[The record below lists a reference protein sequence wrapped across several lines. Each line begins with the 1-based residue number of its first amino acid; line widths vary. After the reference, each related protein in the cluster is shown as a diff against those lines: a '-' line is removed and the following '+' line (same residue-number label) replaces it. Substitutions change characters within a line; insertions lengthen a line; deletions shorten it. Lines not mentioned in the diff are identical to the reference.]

1 MVLVVSM
8 VAAFAGCSAQPAES
22 PAVSEAPDS
31 PETAAPAEES
41 GEAASDDAIKIGFAN
56 LTDSGDYFA
65 WVKRGME
72 EAAAEAG
79 VEIICVD
86 NQGDGATAVQ
96 NIDTLI
102 SAGVDCVIEY
112 YNDSTV
118 NTQIKDILD
127 EAGIPSVAIDIP
139 VANDAGAAPYVG
151 GDNYE
156 AGFICGENLGQAAI
170 DQWNGEVD
178 LFLSVGTL
186 STGETNEQRMGG
198 ILDGIRSKVELP
210 DDKVVIL
217 DGEDSTAQ
225 AQKVVTDAL
234 TANQDAEHILIGC
247 MQDDETQGAFAA
259 VEIANRQDHV
269 ILAGNGPFNSTF
281 DNLYKDEANFWI
293 GSASFS
299 PEQYGPLAVPIAI
312 SLAKGEEVPAESF
325 VTHYF
330 LTQENIRE
338 YYPE

>member
-1 MVLVVSM
+1 
-8 VAAFAGCSAQPAES
+8 
-22 PAVSEAPDS
+22 
-31 PETAAPAEES
+31 
-41 GEAASDDAIKIGFAN
+41 
-56 LTDSGDYFA
+56 
-65 WVKRGME
+65 ME

-293 GSASFS
+293 GSAKLLTRAVRPACSTDRDFS
-299 PEQYGPLAVPIAI
+299 CQRRRSAGRIVCHALFPDSGKYQGIL
-312 SLAKGEEVPAESF
+312 S
-325 VTHYF
+325 
-330 LTQENIRE
+330 
-338 YYPE
+338 